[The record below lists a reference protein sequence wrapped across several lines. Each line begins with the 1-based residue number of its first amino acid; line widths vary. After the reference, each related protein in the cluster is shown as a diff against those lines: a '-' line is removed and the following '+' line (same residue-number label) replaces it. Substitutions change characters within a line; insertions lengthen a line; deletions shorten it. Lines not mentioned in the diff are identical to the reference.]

1 MNAQPNQTEEVKGI
15 ARWRFT
21 LVMAVFAC
29 LIAAVLVRLVVLHT
43 IEQPFLFEQGE
54 KRTVREEV
62 QPAMRGMITDRYDKP
77 LAVSTPVMNLWVNPQ
92 QVNLQQIPLVARDLG
107 LSSVRL
113 AKKIERAAS
122 QGRSFVYLKRQ
133 VEPEVANVLLGRRIA
148 GVYGEDDFRRFY
160 PAAEVTA
167 HTVGIVNI
175 DGCGQEGLEL
185 AYDQFLQ
192 GHEGS
197 RQVVKD
203 LYGNVVK
210 QLKVNSVAKPGH
222 DMALTL
228 DLRLQYL
235 AYRELKA
242 AVSQH
247 HAKSGAAVLLDAH
260 SGEVL
265 ALVGQPSYNPNNRAG
280 LKAEYMRNR
289 AIADLIEP
297 GSTMKPFTVAAALE
311 SGRYFPDT
319 EVDTAPGYVRVK
331 NKTIR
336 DHRNYGVL
344 DVTGI
349 ITKSSNVGVTFL
361 SAQMGAETIWEFLT
375 RAGIGQATAL
385 GFPGEAVG
393 SLPYPEQMDALRL
406 ATVSYGYGLSV
417 SPLQLAHAYTA
428 FTQGGC
434 IKPMR
439 LLLNQEASADCER
452 VMSAKVARQVLN
464 MLETVTSDIGTG
476 RRARVD
482 GYRVGGKTGTAHKVG
497 QQGYED
503 DEYTAVFAGVAPIS
517 DPDLVLVV
525 VIDLPQGKE
534 YYGGEVAAPVFSRIM
549 EQSLRLRQVAPDDGK
564 MPVLQMAG
572 GDQ

>member
-1 MNAQPNQTEEVKGI
+1 MNAQPTQHELTGI

-21 LVMAVFAC
+21 LVLVVFGC
-29 LIAAVLVRLVVLHT
+29 LLLAVLVRLVVLHT
-43 IEQPFLFEQGE
+43 VEQPFLFEQGE

-62 QPAMRGMITDRYDKP
+62 QPAMRGMITDRLGKP
-77 LAVSTPVMNLWVNPQ
+77 LAVSTPVVNIWLNPQ
-92 QVNLQQIPLVARDLG
+92 QVNLQQLPLVARDLG
-107 LSSVRL
+107 LPVREL
-113 AKKIERAAS
+113 VKKTERAAD
-122 QGRSFVYLKRQ
+122 QGRSFAYLKRQ
-133 VEPEVANVLLGRRIA
+133 VEPELAQKVLSRRIA
-148 GVYGEDDFRRFY
+148 GVYGDDDFRRFY

-175 DGCGQEGLEL
+175 DGKGQEGLEL
-185 AYDQFLQ
+185 AYDRYLQ
-192 GHEGS
+192 GTEGS

-210 QLKVNSVAKPGH
+210 QLSVNSVATAGQTLT
-222 DMALTL
+222 LTL

-235 AYRELKA
+235 AYRELKG
-242 AVSQH
+242 AVAQH

-260 SGEVL
+260 TGDVL

-280 LKAEYMRNR
+280 LKAGYMRNR

-311 SGRYFPDT
+311 SGRYNPHS
-319 EVDTAPGYVRVK
+319 EVDTSPGYVRVK

-361 SAQMGAETIWEFLT
+361 SREMGADVIWDFMT
-375 RAGIGQATAL
+375 KAGIGQASAL

-434 IKPMR
+434 IRPVR
-439 LLLNQEASADCER
+439 LIVEDQPDNRCQR
-452 VMSAKVARQVLN
+452 VMSAKVARQVLD
-464 MLETVTSDIGTG
+464 MLETVTSKGGTG
-476 RRARVD
+476 TRARVA
-482 GYRVGGKTGTAHKVG
+482 GYRVGGKTGTAHVVG

-503 DEYTAVFAGVAPIS
+503 SEYTAVFAGVAPIS
-517 DPDLVLVV
+517 NPDLVLVV
-525 VIDLPQGKE
+525 VINEPQGKE
-534 YYGGEVAAPVFSRIM
+534 YYGGEVSAPVFSRIM
-549 EQSLRLRQVAPDDGK
+549 GQALRLRQVAPDDGSV
-564 MPVLQMAG
+564 PQLQMAG
-572 GDQ
+572 GPA

>member
-1 MNAQPNQTEEVKGI
+1 MNAQPNKTEELQGI
-15 ARWRFT
+15 ASWRFT
-21 LVMAVFAC
+21 LVVVVFAC
-29 LIAAVLVRLVVLHT
+29 LVGAVLVRLVFLHT

-62 QPAMRGMITDRYDKP
+62 QPAMRGMITDRYGKP
-77 LAVSTPVMNLWVNPQ
+77 LAVSTPVVNLWVNPQ
-92 QVNLQQIPLVARDLG
+92 QVNLQQIPLIARDLG
-107 LSSVRL
+107 MPPAGLSR
-113 AKKIERAAS
+113 KIERAAS

-133 VEPEVANVLLGRRIA
+133 VEPETAHQVLQRKIA
-148 GVYGEDDFRRFY
+148 GIYGEDDFRRFY

-175 DGCGQEGLEL
+175 DGNGQEGLEL
-185 AYDQFLQ
+185 AYDQFLK
-192 GHEGS
+192 GHDGS
-197 RQVVKD
+197 RLVVKD
-203 LYGNVVK
+203 LYDNVVK
-210 QLKVNSVAKPGH
+210 QLQVNAVPESGH
-222 DMALTL
+222 PLALTL

-247 HAKSGAAVLLDAH
+247 HAKSGAAVLLDAR

-280 LKAEYMRNR
+280 LKPEHMRNR

-297 GSTMKPFTVAAALE
+297 GSTIKPFTIAAALE
-311 SGRYFPDT
+311 SGRYTPHT
-319 EVDTAPGYVRVK
+319 EVNTSPGYLRVK

-349 ITKSSNVGVTFL
+349 ITKSSNVGVSLL
-361 SAQMGAETIWEFLT
+361 SHEMGAETIWKIMT
-375 RAGIGQATAL
+375 DAGIGQATAL

-428 FTQGGC
+428 FTEGGC
-434 IKPMR
+434 IKSVR
-439 LLLNQEASADCER
+439 LLLNQTDDESCEQ
-452 VMSAKVARQVLN
+452 VMSAKVARQVLD

-476 RRARVD
+476 RRARVA

-497 QQGYED
+497 QKGYED

-525 VIDLPQGKE
+525 VIDSPQGKE

-549 EQSLRLRQVAPDDGK
+549 EQSLRLRQVPPDNGK
-564 MPVLQMAG
+564 IPVLKMAG
-572 GDQ
+572 GPE